1 MNANAVIVGGVKDME
16 EYLKLRE
23 DTSKGYVEAY
33 EGDGVQLGY
42 TAPTALLRAV
52 VGHQRANTL
61 TCNSQM
67 GVVVREN
74 EMPKVLGGIGEKDSN
89 NGTQWKQQNR
99 IYDNNVAMSVC
110 SAFNP
115 YYPDSKLRIRK
126 LTPRECWRLQGFP
139 DEYFDK
145 AVAAGV
151 SNSQLYKQAGNGV
164 SVNISEVI
172 GRRLKEIEDME
183 ND

>member
-1 MNANAVIVGGVKDME
+1 ME
-16 EYLKLRE
+16 DFIRLRE
-23 DTSKGYVEAY
+23 DTSIGYVDAH

-67 GVVVREN
+67 GVVVREVIEENNKSAKHQQDLLQHKDDVCRNIPAGTHESTPHLLKTVVN
-74 EMPKVLGGIGEKDSN
+74 ERP
-89 NGTQWKQQNR
+89 
-99 IYDNNVAMSVC
+99 
-110 SAFNP
+110 
-115 YYPDSKLRIRK
+115 LRIRK

-139 DEYFDK
+139 DDYFDR

-183 ND
+183 NGY